1 MYKLQAVKIALEV
14 KKWLVDNDKLNLTQ
28 DELETVLFNSM
39 RARGYGDEY
48 IQRYRMMNTF
58 QQQKRPLIILICGSA
73 CTGKSTLAQQL
84 ASRLNLPNVLQID
97 AFRDLLSGGYDAPLP
112 QTPLYMRHE
121 LDSDALVDEYK
132 EECRVMRRA
141 VDGDLVKCIC
151 DGKSII
157 IEGLHLDP
165 GLYTSEF
172 GKGGV
177 LERGASEQQA
187 EAAII
192 IEKQT
197 QREIAV
203 DHGGGNEKGEDSL
216 LNNSDDR
223 SNSNESEKEQQE
235 ENVLSRD
242 LKGAKTPAVQAPL
255 PTMPCRSKSI
265 DEGLRTY
272 GRPVFVPIVL
282 RIDPEEYPI
291 MAEEWL
297 RRQLPTHTG
306 AAEQERTLEQLIA
319 LQGYLSSYNDT
330 GVPVVT
336 TGVLKFQD
344 TLDSLHDHV
353 LECIQ
358 QSFSPAGASGED

>member
-1 MYKLQAVKIALEV
+1 V
-14 KKWLVDNDKLNLTQ
+14 KKSLVDNDKLDLTQ

-39 RARGYGDEY
+39 RARGFGDEY
-48 IQRYRMMNTF
+48 IQRYRMMNAF

-97 AFRDLLSGGYDAPLP
+97 AFRDLLSGGDDAPLP
-112 QTPLYMRHE
+112 ETPLYMRYN
-121 LDSDALVDEYK
+121 LDSDELVDVYK
-132 EECRVMRRA
+132 QECKVMRRA
-141 VDGDLVKCIC
+141 LDGDLVKCIC

-177 LERGASEQQA
+177 LERRASEQKAQ
-187 EAAII
+187 ET
-192 IEKQT
+192 ELGT
-197 QREIAV
+197 TV
-203 DHGGGNEKGEDSL
+203 DE
-216 LNNSDDR
+216 
-223 SNSNESEKEQQE
+223 
-235 ENVLSRD
+235 
-242 LKGAKTPAVQAPL
+242 TTPL
-255 PTMPCRSKSI
+255 PLTPCRSKSI

-272 GRPVFVPIVL
+272 GGPVFVPIVL

-297 RRQLPTHTG
+297 QRQLPANDG
-306 AAEQERTLEQLIA
+306 AGEREKLLEQLIA
-319 LQGYLSSYNDT
+319 LQEYLSNYSDA
-330 GVPVVT
+330 GVPVMT
-336 TGVLKFQD
+336 TGVLKAQD

-358 QSFSPAGASGED
+358 QSFLPTAE